1 MFTKGATAREKLV
14 RKEVKLFQ
22 IGQPTERSFGW
33 GDVVVMLAVVLAAYV
48 GIRLALGSP
57 KAVEG
62 PEISLSP
69 WALPWYASLSIGRM
83 AAAYALSMIFSL
95 FYGYLAARR
104 RGAERVMIPL
114 LDILQSIPLLSFL
127 PVVLLSFR
135 AVFPAGVAAELASI
149 VLIFTSQAWN
159 LTFAWY
165 QSLLTI
171 PRELREASRVLR
183 ISPWMRFR
191 KLELPFAAISL
202 IWNSVMSWSG
212 GWFFLMAAEIFS
224 LGEMDFRLPG
234 LGAYLQEAAQRGDV
248 EAIFWGMGTLIL
260 VIVALDQVVWRPL
273 LAWADKFKLEMVEA
287 ESPPGSWCYDAL
299 RNSALARW
307 LVERIWQPW
316 LVKTDEFLNGL
327 FPFRD
332 EQREDRHGA
341 GRLRLLLWSLAT
353 GLMLLGVFKAG
364 HMMAGLS
371 IAQWTQIGISLAATL
386 VRVMAALA
394 IALSWTLPVGVAI
407 GTNPRLAAFL
417 QPLVQIAASVPAT
430 ALFPIV
436 VLILYRLPGGMDMAA
451 VLLMLMGTQWYLL
464 FNVIA
469 GAMAIPQDLKYTATL
484 LHLGVLARWRRLI
497 LPTLFPYIITGAMV
511 ASGGAWNA
519 SIVAEYAHFGGETR
533 HTLGIGSLIAQATAE
548 ADYPL
553 LLAGTLS
560 MVCLVVLINRLVW
573 RRLYQR
579 AEELYRLE

>member
-1 MFTKGATAREKLV
+1 MG
-14 RKEVKLFQ
+14 KETKLFQ

-33 GDVVVMLAVVLAAYV
+33 GDLVVLLGVMGAAYIGV
-48 GIRLALGSP
+48 RLALGSP
-57 KAVEG
+57 RSVQG

-69 WALPWYASLSIGRM
+69 WALPWYACLSMGRM

-95 FYGYLAARR
+95 VYGYLAARR
-104 RGAERVMIPL
+104 KGAERVMIPL

-135 AVFPAGVAAELASI
+135 AIFPPGVAAELASI

-171 PRELREASRVLR
+171 PRELREAGRVLR
-183 ISPWMRFR
+183 ISPWVRFR

-248 EAIFWGMGTLIL
+248 EAIFWGMGTLVL
-260 VIVALDQVVWRPL
+260 VIVALDQIVWRPL
-273 LAWADKFKLEMVEA
+273 LAWADRFKVEMVEA

-299 RNSALARW
+299 RNSALAKW
-307 LVERIWQPW
+307 MGERLWGPC
-316 LVKTDEFLNGL
+316 LDRLDELL
-327 FPFRD
+327 SRVFPYR
-332 EQREDRHGA
+332 EEEKEDRPRS
-341 GRLRLLLWSLAT
+341 GRLQLLLWSLASAV
-353 GLMLLGVFKAG
+353 LLLGVFRAG

-371 IAQWTQIGISLAATL
+371 LPQWSQIGVSLGATL
-386 VRVMAALA
+386 LRVMAALG
-394 IALSWTLPVGVAI
+394 IALAWTLPVGVAI

-430 ALFPIV
+430 ALFPVV
-436 VLILYRLPGGMDMAA
+436 VLVLYRLPGGMDMAA

-469 GAMAIPQDLKYTATL
+469 GATAIPQDLKYTATL
-484 LHLGVLARWRRLI
+484 LHLGRWGKWRRLI
-497 LPTLFPYIITGAMV
+497 LPTLFPYLITGTMV

-533 HTLGIGSLIAQATAE
+533 HTPGIGSLIAQATAE
-548 ADYPL
+548 ADYSF

-560 MVCLVVLINRLVW
+560 MVLVVVLINRLVW

>member
-1 MFTKGATAREKLV
+1 MGKDTR
-14 RKEVKLFQ
+14 LFQ

-33 GDVVVMLAVVLAAYV
+33 GDLVVLLGIMVTAYV
-48 GIRLALGSP
+48 GVRLALGSP
-57 KAVEG
+57 RSIQG

-69 WALPWYASLSIGRM
+69 WALPWYACLSIGRM
-83 AAAYALSMIFSL
+83 AAAYLLSMIFSL
-95 FYGYLAARR
+95 VYGYIAARR
-104 RGAERVMIPL
+104 RGAEKVMIPL

-171 PRELREASRVLR
+171 PRELKEAGKVLR
-183 ISPWMRFR
+183 MSPWMRFR
-191 KLELPFAAISL
+191 KLELPFAALSL

-260 VIVALDQVVWRPL
+260 VIVALDQIVWRPL
-273 LAWADKFKLEMVEA
+273 LAWADRFKVEMVEA

-299 RNSALARW
+299 KQSALARW
-307 LVERIWQPW
+307 LVEKFWGPW
-316 LVKTDEFLNGL
+316 LGGIDEILSRF
-327 FPFRD
+327 FPYKD
-332 EQREDRHGA
+332 EQQGERSKASRFQM
-341 GRLRLLLWSLAT
+341 LLWTLASAVI
-353 GLMLLGVFKAG
+353 LLGVFRAG

-371 IAQWTQIGISLAATL
+371 ILQWTEIGVSLGTTL
-386 VRVMAALA
+386 LRVMAALA
-394 IALSWTLPVGVAI
+394 IALAWTLPVGVAI

-430 ALFPIV
+430 ALFPVV
-436 VLILYRLPGGMDMAA
+436 VLVLYRLPGGMDMAA

-469 GAMAIPQDLKYTATL
+469 GAMAIPQDLKYTTTL
-484 LHLGVLARWRRLI
+484 LHLGLVGRWRRLI

-519 SIVAEYAHFGGETR
+519 SIVAEYVHFGGETR
-533 HTLGIGSLIAQATAE
+533 HTPGIGSLIAHATAE
-548 ADYPL
+548 ADYSL

-560 MVCLVVLINRLVW
+560 MVTLVVLINRLVW

>member
-1 MFTKGATAREKLV
+1 MGKDA
-14 RKEVKLFQ
+14 KLFQ

-33 GDVVVMLAVVLAAYV
+33 GDVVVLLGIVMVAYV
-48 GIRLALGSP
+48 GVRLALGSP
-57 KAVEG
+57 RAIEG

-69 WALPWYASLSIGRM
+69 WALPWYACLSMGRM
-83 AAAYALSMIFSL
+83 AAAYALSMAFSL
-95 FYGYLAARR
+95 VYGYLAARR
-104 RGAERVMIPL
+104 KGAERIMIPI
-114 LDILQSIPLLSFL
+114 LDILQSIPILSFL

-135 AVFPAGVAAELASI
+135 AVLPAGLAAELASI

-171 PRELREASRVLR
+171 PKELKEASRILR
-183 ISPWMRFR
+183 ISPWIRFR

-202 IWNSVMSWSG
+202 IWNSMMSWSG

-248 EAIFWGMGTLIL
+248 RAIFWGMGTLIL
-260 VIVALDQVVWRPL
+260 VIVALDQMVWRPL
-273 LAWADKFKLEMVEA
+273 LAWADRFKVEMVEG
-287 ESPPGSWCYDAL
+287 EILPGSWCYDAL
-299 RNSALARW
+299 RNSRLAKW
-307 LVERIWQPW
+307 LGERLWGSCLERLDHLMTLW
-316 LVKTDEFLNGL
+316 
-327 FPFRD
+327 FPYRD
-332 EQREDRHGA
+332 EEGEKRPEVS
-341 GRLRLLLWSLAT
+341 RLSVILWSLAV
-353 GLMLLGVFKAG
+353 LAVLLGAFRAG
-364 HMMAGLS
+364 HMLAALS
-371 IAQWTQIGISLAATL
+371 VAQWLEIGVSLGATFL
-386 VRVMAALA
+386 RVMAALLV
-394 IALSWTLPVGVAI
+394 ALAWTLPVGVAI

-430 ALFPIV
+430 ALFPV
-436 VLILYRLPGGMDMAA
+436 VALVLYRLPGGLDMAA
-451 VLLMLMGTQWYLL
+451 MLLMLMGTQWYLL

-484 LHLGVLARWRRLI
+484 MHLSTLGKWRRLI
-497 LPTLFPYIITGAMV
+497 LPALFPYITTGATV

-519 SIVAEYAHFGGETR
+519 SIVAEYVHFGGDTR
-533 HTLGIGSLIAQATAE
+533 YTVGIGALIARATVE
-548 ADYPL
+548 ADYAM

-560 MVCLVVLINRLVW
+560 MAAAVVMINRLVW
-573 RRLYQR
+573 RRMYNR